1 MVYKIDGNIKKTDSA
16 TPFDFTWTPSAIG
29 THTFVATPW
38 SSTGG
43 TGSSGASITVSYN
56 VVAASPTPTP
66 TSTPALSGL
75 TYNGGIPF
83 VNGTNLISGRSYTIT
98 AQANARTQS
107 VVYKIDGNIKK
118 TDSATPFDFTWT
130 PSAIGTHTFVA
141 TPWSSTGGAGSR
153 GASIT
158 VSYNVVAVS
167 PTPTPTSTPALSG
180 LTYNGGTP
188 FVNGTNLI
196 SGRSYTITAQANAT
210 TQSVVFKIDGNIV
223 KTDSATPFDF
233 TWTPSAIGTHTF
245 VATPWS
251 STGGTGS
258 SGASITVSYNV
269 VAASP
274 TPTPTPTSTPALS
287 GLTYNGGT
295 PFVNGTNLISGR
307 SYTITAQANATTQ
320 SVVFK
325 KDGNIV
331 KTDSA
336 TPFDFTWTPS
346 VIGTH
351 TFVATPW
358 SSTGGTGSSGA
369 SITVS
374 YNVVAA
380 SPTPTPT
387 PTSTP
392 ALSGLTYNGG
402 TPFVNGTNL
411 ISGRSYTITAQ
422 ANATTQSVVFKI
434 DGNIVKT
441 DSATPFDFTWT
452 PSVIGTHTFVATPWS
467 STGGTGSSGAS
478 ITVSYNVVAA
488 SPTPT
493 PTPTSTPALSGLTY
507 NGGTPF
513 VNGTNLISG
522 RSYTITAQANATT
535 QSVVFKKDGTIVKTD
550 SATPFDFTWTP
561 SVIGTHT
568 FVATP
573 WSSTGGTGSS
583 GASITVSFNVVA
595 ASPTPTPTP
604 TSTPALSGL
613 TYNGGTPFVNGT
625 NLISGRSYT
634 ITAQANATTQS
645 VVFNKDGTIVK
656 TDSATPFDYAYTPS
670 VIGTHTFV
678 ATPWSSTGGTGSS
691 GASITVSYNVVA
703 ASPTPTPTPTSTP
716 ALSGLTYNGG
726 TPFVNGTNLISGT
739 KLYDNGTGKR
749 HHAKRGIQQRRRHG
763 KDRFCDSL

>member
-1 MVYKIDGNIKKTDSA
+1 M
-16 TPFDFTWTPSAIG
+16 
-29 THTFVATPW
+29 
-38 SSTGG
+38 
-43 TGSSGASITVSYN
+43 
-56 VVAASPTPTP
+56 AASPTPTP
-66 TSTPALSGL
+66 APA
-75 TYNGGIPF
+75 
-83 VNGTNLISGRSYTIT
+83 
-98 AQANARTQS
+98 
-107 VVYKIDGNIKK
+107 
-118 TDSATPFDFTWT
+118 
-130 PSAIGTHTFVA
+130 
-141 TPWSSTGGAGSR
+141 
-153 GASIT
+153 
-158 VSYNVVAVS
+158 
-167 PTPTPTSTPALSG
+167 STPALSG

-196 SGRSYTITAQANAT
+196 SGTSYTITAQANAT
-210 TQSVVFKIDGNIV
+210 TQSVVFNKDGTIV
-223 KTDSATPFDF
+223 KTDSATPFDYAY
-233 TWTPSAIGTHTF
+233 TPSAIGTHTF

-295 PFVNGTNLISGR
+295 PFVNGTNLISGT

-320 SVVFK
+320 SVVFN
-325 KDGNIV
+325 KDGTIV

-336 TPFDFTWTPS
+336 TPFDYAYTPS
-346 VIGTH
+346 AIGTH

-387 PTSTP
+387 PASTP

-411 ISGRSYTITAQ
+411 ISGT
-422 ANATTQSVVFKI
+422 
-434 DGNIVKT
+434 
-441 DSATPFDFTWT
+441 
-452 PSVIGTHTFVATPWS
+452 
-467 STGGTGSSGAS
+467 
-478 ITVSYNVVAA
+478 
-488 SPTPT
+488 
-493 PTPTSTPALSGLTY
+493 
-507 NGGTPF
+507 
-513 VNGTNLISG
+513 
-522 RSYTITAQANATT
+522 
-535 QSVVFKKDGTIVKTD
+535 
-550 SATPFDFTWTP
+550 
-561 SVIGTHT
+561 
-568 FVATP
+568 
-573 WSSTGGTGSS
+573 
-583 GASITVSFNVVA
+583 
-595 ASPTPTPTP
+595 
-604 TSTPALSGL
+604 
-613 TYNGGTPFVNGT
+613 
-625 NLISGRSYT
+625 SYT

-670 VIGTHTFV
+670 AIGTHTFV

-739 KLYDNGTGKR
+739 SYTITAQANATTQSVVFNKDGTIVKTDSATPFDYAYTPSAIGTHTFVATPWSSTGGTGSSGASITVSYNVVAASPTPTPTPTSSR
-749 HHAKRGIQQRRRHG
+749 PSDTR
-763 KDRFCDSL
+763 